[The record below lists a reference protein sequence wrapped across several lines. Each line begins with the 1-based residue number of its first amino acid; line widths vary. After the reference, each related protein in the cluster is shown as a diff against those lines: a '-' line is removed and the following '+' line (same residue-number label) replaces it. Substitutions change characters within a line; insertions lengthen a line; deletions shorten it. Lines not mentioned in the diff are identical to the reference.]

1 MEKARDEPVRRK
13 LVDAPNRSKVW
24 SEKDD
29 AYLQD
34 RWGTVSI
41 SGLARALGRSE
52 DAVIV
57 RSQRIGCGAH
67 LAGDSRISL
76 NQLLYTIYGRPNGQA
91 YIRNRLIQN
100 GLPVKWH
107 TVRKNRFRVIDIED
121 FWKWAEKNKS
131 LLDFSRLEKYS
142 LGAEP
147 DWVDIKR
154 KADFDKTQRQG
165 RHNTAWT
172 SAEDARLRRMLD
184 KGTYTYTDLSRE
196 LRHSE
201 GAVKRRIL
209 DLGIELRPVRAK
221 PRAWSDEDIETLC
234 SMVDQGYDFSQIA
247 DKLGRS
253 ALATRGKYE
262 RLQNP
267 EYNRRYNRGQNA
279 TYEYQGIRSISG
291 KAILEDRELMKDVK
305 FQELEQVAN

>member
-1 MEKARDEPVRRK
+1 MEKAKDEPRK
-13 LVDAPNRSKVW
+13 RQLADAPNKKKMW

-34 RWGTVSI
+34 KWGTVSI
-41 SGLARALGRSE
+41 GRLAKVLGRSE
-52 DAVIV
+52 NAVVV

-253 ALATRGKYE
+253 ALATRGRYE

-267 EYNRRYNRGQNA
+267 EYSRQYNRGKNA
-279 TYEYQGIRSISG
+279 SYEFQGIRSISG
-291 KAILEDRELMKDVK
+291 KAILEDRKLMKDVK
-305 FQELEQVAN
+305 FQELELVAN

>member
-1 MEKARDEPVRRK
+1 MTN
-13 LVDAPNRSKVW
+13 APNKKKRW

-34 RWGTVSI
+34 KWGTVSI
-41 SGLARALGRSE
+41 GRLAKVLGRSE
-52 DAVIV
+52 NAVVV

-67 LAGDSRISL
+67 LAGDSKISL

-253 ALATRGKYE
+253 ALATRGRYE

-267 EYNRRYNRGQNA
+267 EYSRQYNRGKNA
-279 TYEYQGIRSISG
+279 SYEFQGIRSISG
-291 KAILEDRELMKDVK
+291 KAILEDRKLMKDVK
-305 FQELEQVAN
+305 FQELELVAN